1 MTGIARKWGESIAVA
16 EHSEHIVS
24 PVVYMGIFL
33 ALLVGT
39 GLTVWAAFQNFGPFN
54 IVIALGIASIKATLV
69 VLYFMHA
76 RYSPKRTQ
84 LVIVCAIFWL
94 AIMLSLTLADYQ
106 TRNRRLSHLVSAAAI
121 YRT

>member
-1 MTGIARKWGESIAVA
+1 MA

-24 PVVYMGIFL
+24 PKIYVAIFS
-33 ALLVGT
+33 ALLLGT

-54 IVIALGIASIKATLV
+54 IVIALGIATTKATLV

-84 LVIVCAIFWL
+84 LVIICAIFWL
-94 AIMLSLTLADYQ
+94 AILLVLTLSDYQ
-106 TRNRRLSHLVSAAAI
+106 TRQPRMSRLTPSAVVYSA
-121 YRT
+121 